1 METHVQGKHNPTIPL
16 SLMIGTESQQELSKF
31 LSVVHSKGSA
41 YESRGYSRGVSQD
54 ELLQ

>member
-41 YESRGYSRGVSQD
+41 YESRGYSRGVRQD